1 MSTLK
6 KNSMQDA
13 LETIEKLPMEQQ
25 ETLVEIVKR
34 RLVERR
40 RDEIAQNAKVT
51 LKAVTEKK
59 AKFGNVEELEKDLL
73 GD

>member
-1 MSTLK
+1 MSNLK
-6 KNSMQDA
+6 KNNIQDA
-13 LETIEKLPMEQQ
+13 LETIEKLPMEEQ

-40 RDEIAQNAKVT
+40 RAEIAQNAKVT
-51 LKAVTEKK
+51 LKAVREKK
-59 AKFGNVEELEKDLL
+59 AKFGTVKELEKDLS